1 METIERVKIKYNME
15 PPDSKKVIIGGQK
28 RQYRQGRPSRE
39 ALRIRWLGV
48 RIPPGAPYMWG
59 LSDGTYGGLCRP
71 MALILKKRAK
81 NVQNFFEPSQLSLR
95 F

>member
-1 METIERVKIKYNME
+1 
-15 PPDSKKVIIGGQK
+15 
-28 RQYRQGRPSRE
+28 
-39 ALRIRWLGV
+39 
-48 RIPPGAPYMWG
+48 
-59 LSDGTYGGLCRP
+59 LCRP